1 MVPLLLMAGLSFV
14 SCSDDGD
21 GGSAGW
27 NTGGSSLV
35 GTTWKYNYSDY
46 HYAKKREGG
55 GLRFLSSTTVL
66 VLDWEYEYNDTEYVE
81 DIVGSYTYEY
91 SSPNGVIY
99 VDGSAFSFI
108 VSGNKMTLYAGEE
121 GTIVL
126 TRE

>member
-1 MVPLLLMAGLSFV
+1 MVSLLLMAGLSFV

-46 HYAKKREGG
+46 YYAKKREGG

-66 VLDWEYEYNDTEYVE
+66 ALDWEYEHNDTEYVE

-108 VSGNKMTLYAGEE
+108 VSGNKMTLDAGEE